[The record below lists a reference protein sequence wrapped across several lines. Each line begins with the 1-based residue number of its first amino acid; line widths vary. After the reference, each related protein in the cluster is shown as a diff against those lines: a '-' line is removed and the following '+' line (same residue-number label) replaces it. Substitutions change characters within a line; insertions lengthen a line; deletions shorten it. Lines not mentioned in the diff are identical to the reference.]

1 VADGFGSDFRTG
13 IATAKSGSRAATASG
28 VVTIPEES
36 VSMGEENSQ
45 TVDVHLRSMFR
56 QSVDEGRARLDRDW
70 LDLVTTGVVGGI
82 DVSLGVLALLVVE
95 EATGSPMLGSLAFVI
110 GFIALTLGK
119 SELFTE
125 NFLVPVAAV
134 VARKASLGSLWRLW
148 IGTAVANLIA
158 GWLFAWVIVLAV
170 PRVHQTAIEVAAFYP
185 AMDDPALFALGVL
198 AGVAITLMTWMERG
212 AQSEFGKITA
222 VSATAFLLAAAPLN
236 HVIVVSIEMFVAIET
251 GSAGYGYAEW
261 ARAAGWATA
270 GNMVG
275 GLVLVTSL
283 RLAQVGGEEIRRE
296 REDEEPREDE
306 ASPQDEA

>member
-1 VADGFGSDFRTG
+1 MST
-13 IATAKSGSRAATASG
+13 T
-28 VVTIPEES
+28 PEER
-36 VSMGEENSQ
+36 VSEGEEQ

-56 QSVDEGRARLDRDW
+56 KSVDEGRARLGRKW
-70 LDLVTTGVVGGI
+70 LDLLTTGLVGGI

-95 EATGSPMLGSLAFVI
+95 EATGSSMLGSLAFVI

-148 IGTAVANLIA
+148 VGTAVTNLIA

-170 PRVHQTAIEVAAFYP
+170 PRIHQTAIEVGAFYP

-212 AQSEFGKITA
+212 AQSEFGKIVA
-222 VSATAFLLAAAPLN
+222 VAGTAFLLAAAPLN

-261 ARAAGWATA
+261 ARAAGWATV

-296 REDEEPREDE
+296 REREDEEPREDAE
-306 ASPQDEA
+306 SPEEG